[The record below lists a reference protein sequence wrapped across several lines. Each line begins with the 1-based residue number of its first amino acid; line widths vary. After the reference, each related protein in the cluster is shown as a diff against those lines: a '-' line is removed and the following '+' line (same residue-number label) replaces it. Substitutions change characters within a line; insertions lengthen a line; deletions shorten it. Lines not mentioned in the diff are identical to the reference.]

1 MAAEA
6 ERTTELDRIIFF
18 SDGVFAIAITL
29 LVIGLHVPALPSD
42 VANSE
47 LSRRLLDDWP
57 RVLSYAVSFA
67 VIGLY
72 WIGHHRFF
80 GHIRRF
86 DHRLILLNLAFLG
99 LIAFLPFPTA
109 VLGRYGGHRPAV
121 VLYAGSLALAG
132 LASTALWLYAWQA
145 KLADVGPRRARYL
158 AVRAAIPVVVFG
170 VSIPIAFVSPAAAQF
185 SWLSLFLVRRIADI
199 RYGDAGADEGAFA

>member
-29 LVIGLHVPALPSD
+29 LVIGLRVPALPSH
-42 VANSE
+42 VADSE
-47 LSRRLLDDWP
+47 LSRRLLDEWP

-109 VLGRYGGHRPAV
+109 VLGRYGGHRSAV

-132 LASTALWLYAWQA
+132 VASTALWLYAWQA
-145 KLADVGPRRARYL
+145 RLADGLRRARYL
-158 AVRAAIPVVVFG
+158 AARAAIPVVVFG
-170 VSIPIAFVSPAAAQF
+170 ISIPIAFVSPAAAQL
-185 SWLSLFLVRRIADI
+185 SWLSFLVVRRIVDI
-199 RYGDAGADEGAFA
+199 RYGDAGRDEGAFA

>member
-29 LVIGLHVPALPSD
+29 LVIGLRVPALPSH

-47 LSRRLLDDWP
+47 LSRRLLDEWP

-72 WIGHHRFF
+72 WIGHHRSF

-86 DHRLILLNLAFLG
+86 DHRLILLNLVFLG

-109 VLGRYGGHRPAV
+109 VLGRYGGHRSAV

-132 LASTALWLYAWQA
+132 LASTALWLYAWKA
-145 KLADVGPRRARYL
+145 RLADVGPRRARYL
-158 AVRAAIPVVVFG
+158 AARAAIPVVVFAG
-170 VSIPIAFVSPAAAQF
+170 SIPIAFLSPAAAQL
-185 SWLSLFLVRRIADI
+185 SWLSFLVVRRIVDS
-199 RYGDAGADEGAFA
+199 RYGDAAADEGAFV